1 MTDRYGSEAEF
12 ETLLEYLRTSR
23 GFDFTDYKR
32 TSLARRINKR
42 MEAVGTES
50 YGLYLDLLQVDPSE
64 FEQLF
69 NFILINVTSFFRD
82 PEIFKYLQE
91 DIVPNLVAV
100 GDAAA
105 PIRVWSAGCAS
116 GEEAYSLVMVLAEA
130 LGRQQ
135 VLERVKVYATDIDQ
149 EALNAARQGT
159 YSSKQVE
166 SVPDHLL
173 GAYFEQNRGEHTFDK
188 QLRRVVIFG
197 RHDLLQ
203 DAPISRVDILT
214 CRNTLMYFNNEAQ
227 AKIMSRFYFAL
238 NDDGVLVLGK
248 AEMSSGYRRAFVPV
262 DIKRR
267 VFAKGPEKEERDRLL
282 LLAQAGNQEALGQ
295 LNNHIRA
302 REVAFE
308 VASLAQVVVDRA
320 GLLVLA
326 NARAREMFGLQPGDL
341 GRPFNEL
348 EMSWKPAQLQNLVDQ
363 AARDKRKISLSGLSW
378 QALGNEMFLDIDI
391 IPLHD
396 NGSRLLGVAVQCLD
410 VSREKNF
417 RIELEQSNQEL
428 ETAIEE
434 LHSTNEELETTNEEL
449 QSTNEELETT
459 NEELQSTNE
468 ELETMNEELQSTNEE
483 LSATND
489 ELRSRTHDLNR
500 LNRFLETLMS
510 SINTSVIVV
519 DTGLRIQ
526 LWNRRSFEMWGL
538 RDDEVIGTPFLAADI
553 GLPRDV
559 LTPALMD
566 CIGGKEGLEHMELG
580 AVNRKGKT
588 IRCRVAITPMS
599 YDGSHPE
606 GAILLIE
613 HVEGEGHAGGTSHAG
628 HSGQNAPSVG

>member
-1 MTDRYGSEAEF
+1 MTARFGSEAEF
-12 ETLLEYLRTSR
+12 EALLEYLRASR

-32 TSLARRINKR
+32 TSLARRVDKR
-42 MEAVGTES
+42 MEVVGTGS

-82 PEIFKYLQE
+82 PEIFEYLQE
-91 DIVPNLVAV
+91 DIIPNLAAA

-135 VLERVKVYATDIDQ
+135 VLERVKIYATDIDQ
-149 EALNAARQGT
+149 EALKAARQGI
-159 YSSKQVE
+159 YSAKQVE
-166 SVPDHLL
+166 SVPDLLL
-173 GAYFEQNRGEHTFDK
+173 GAYFEENRGEYTFDK

-203 DAPISRVDILT
+203 DAPISHVDILT

-262 DIKRR
+262 DIKQR
-267 VFAKGPEKEERDRLL
+267 VFAKGPKKDERDRLL
-282 LLAQAGNQEALGQ
+282 LLAQTGNQEALGQ
-295 LNNHIRA
+295 LTNHIRA

-363 AARDKRKISLSGLSW
+363 AARDKRKISLNGLSW

-396 NGSRLLGVAVQCLD
+396 NGSRLLGVAVQFLD
-410 VSREKNF
+410 VSREKTL

-434 LHSTNEELETTNEEL
+434 LH
-449 QSTNEELETT
+449 STNEELETT

-526 LWNRRSFEMWGL
+526 LWNQRSVEMWGL
-538 RDDEVIGTPFLAADI
+538 RDDEVIGTPFLGTDI

-566 CIGGKEGLEHMELG
+566 CLGGKEGLEQLELA
-580 AVNRKGKT
+580 AVNRRGKS

-599 YDGSHPE
+599 YDGSQPE

-613 HVEGEGHAGGTSHAG
+613 HVDGVADAGGISRAG
-628 HSGQNAPSVG
+628 HSGQNAPSGG

>member
-1 MTDRYGSEAEF
+1 MTDQYGSKAEF
-12 ETLLEYLRTSR
+12 EALLDYLRISR

-42 MEAVGTES
+42 MEAVGTGS

-82 PEIFKYLQE
+82 PEIFEYLQE
-91 DIVPNLVAV
+91 DIIPNLAAA

-116 GEEAYSLVMVLAEA
+116 GEEAYSLVMVLTEA

-135 VLERVKVYATDIDQ
+135 VLERVKIYATDIDQ
-149 EALNAARQGT
+149 EALKAARQGT
-159 YSSKQVE
+159 YSAKQVE
-166 SVPDHLL
+166 SVPDRLL
-173 GAYFEQNRGEHTFDK
+173 GAYFEENRGEHTFDK

-203 DAPISRVDILT
+203 DAPISHVDILT

-267 VFAKGPEKEERDRLL
+267 VFAKGPKKEERDRLL

-295 LNNHIRA
+295 LTNHIRA

-326 NARAREMFGLQPGDL
+326 NARAREMFGLQPEDL
-341 GRPFNEL
+341 STAFNEL

-396 NGSRLLGVAVQCLD
+396 NGSRLLGVAVQFLD
-410 VSREKNF
+410 VSREKAL

-434 LHSTNEELETTNEEL
+434 LH
-449 QSTNEELETT
+449 STNEELETT

-510 SINTSVIVV
+510 SIDTSVIVV

-553 GLPRDV
+553 GLPRDA
-559 LTPALMD
+559 LTPALMA
-566 CIGGKEGLEHMELG
+566 CIGGKEGLEQLELA
-580 AVNRKGKT
+580 AVNRRGKS

-599 YDGSHPE
+599 YDGSQPE

-613 HVEGEGHAGGTSHAG
+613 HVGREADAGGTSPAG
-628 HSGQNAPSVG
+628 HSGQNAPSGG